1 MRVNVVRIFP
11 IFLILL
17 TIISCNGSKNAKPE
31 TTTPVTSSDANLRE
45 PTKEILVTEGDV
57 SKKYTILGEV
67 EYKSDKG
74 SSVYSNQIEA
84 RKQAKEGLKKAAFG
98 KYGDKVDAIINAKV
112 EAGMQGGFW
121 GAVGAAYGAR
131 SVAIQAEG
139 LAVSY
144 GDGAQTDSSV
154 ESETSAKQKAKP
166 SKRKHK
172 SRKAH

>member
-1 MRVNVVRIFP
+1 MNVNVVRILP
-11 IFLILL
+11 ILLISL

-31 TTTPVTSSDANLRE
+31 TTTPVADSDASLRE
-45 PTKEILVTEGDV
+45 PTKEIMVTEGDV

-67 EYKSDKG
+67 DYKSDKG

-84 RKQAKEGLKKAAFG
+84 RKQAKEGLKKVAFS
-98 KYGDKVDAIINAKV
+98 KYGNKVDAIINTKV

-131 SVAIQAEG
+131 SVAVQAEG

-144 GDGAQTDSSV
+144 GDAAEPT
-154 ESETSAKQKAKP
+154 TSTEPATTSKHKARS
-166 SKRKHK
+166 SKRKNKH
-172 SRKAH
+172 RKAS